1 MHAKQHLALV
11 LVYNLGKATRF
22 SRRYRLLVAAMDT
35 RTIGATSNR
44 STIHNRHC
52 CPPVFGMR
60 AFYHKRCLLANAAE
74 RGLSDLAK
82 FLVDELPLLVRPPP
96 RQLSPQ
102 EENSLST
109 FVAASKMR

>member
-44 STIHNRHC
+44 STSTTGTAVLQYSECAHSITRD
-52 CPPVFGMR
+52 VFWQMR
-60 AFYHKRCLLANAAE
+60 
-74 RGLSDLAK
+74 LSGV
-82 FLVDELPLLVRPPP
+82 FQIWP
-96 RQLSPQ
+96 S
-102 EENSLST
+102 SW
-109 FVAASKMR
+109 